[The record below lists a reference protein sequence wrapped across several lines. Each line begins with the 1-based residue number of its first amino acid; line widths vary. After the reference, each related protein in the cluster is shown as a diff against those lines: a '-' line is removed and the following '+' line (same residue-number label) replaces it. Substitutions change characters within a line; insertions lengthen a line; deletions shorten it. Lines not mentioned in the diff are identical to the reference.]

1 MRTGGVDATTRPGAF
16 PIKAN
21 DYTDKWIVAHWKS
34 VNASPIT
41 DPDFLKDE
49 TGPEATIGMR

>member
-1 MRTGGVDATTRPGAF
+1 MRTGGVAATTRPEAF

-21 DYTDKWIVAHWKS
+21 DYTDKWIVARWKS

-41 DPDFLKDE
+41 DTDFLKDE
-49 TGPEATIGMR
+49 TEPEATIGTR